1 MSLTIF
7 ANFFINDC
15 KKFEMLKLSFRS
27 FNKAKIDQWIINV
40 RGDYKKNALNF
51 LKKNIKQDKIFYRL
65 NSEKGWFSDS
75 KLMLEDIKS
84 DNVFFWLEDHVNISS
99 IKHFNSTIKDFDT
112 NSCEY
117 LPYSHFFFGEQF
129 KSFKNIKKKETKNIL
144 IINYKLKEHSNRLKF
159 MNENNI
165 SGSRY
170 ILAMPAFF
178 STRLFKKII
187 KSRIFFKY
195 WPVETPFD
203 FEKNECAIS
212 WLPLKI
218 AVLKRELFAII
229 DDNVGYPGYSLIERK
244 HKILPK
250 IFKKIKVLDLNYAQK
265 NNNSNFGKS
274 LKHRLERWY
283 ELICYSLKFLKN

>member
-1 MSLTIF
+1 MSLTVF
-7 ANFFINDC
+7 ANFYIADR

-40 RGDYKKNALNF
+40 RGDYRKKVINY
-51 LKKNIKQDKIFYRL
+51 LKKNTKQDKIFYDL
-65 NSEKGWFSDS
+65 NSRKGWFYDS
-75 KLMLEDIKS
+75 ELMLKDLKS
-84 DNVFFWLEDHVNISS
+84 KNVFFWLEDHVNISS
-99 IKHFNSTIKDFDT
+99 VRYFNSVVKDFDI

-117 LPYSHFFFGEQF
+117 LPYSHFFFGEHF
-129 KSFKNIKKKETKNIL
+129 KSFKSIKKKETKNL
-144 IINYKLKEHSNRLKF
+144 LVINYKLQAHHNRLKF

-170 ILAMPAFF
+170 ILTMPAFF

-187 KSRIFFKY
+187 KSRTFFKY
-195 WPVETPFD
+195 WPVEMPFD
-203 FEKNECAIS
+203 FEKNEYAIS

-229 DDNVGYPGYSLIERK
+229 DDNVGYSGYSLIERK
-244 HKILPK
+244 HNILPK
-250 IFKKIKVLDLNYAQK
+250 MFKRIKVLDLNYAQK
-265 NNNSNFGKS
+265 NNTSNLGKS